1 MWCLRILNGKFAGQI
16 FQLRSGPTVVGRAP
30 NCDIVISSQNISKEH
45 ARIEVLPDKV
55 ILSDLGSRNGTFVNG
70 VQIKSQKINSGD
82 KITLNDMIIE
92 ITDKAVA
99 RPQKPS
105 RPRVAQSATSHAMI
119 PVPQYDGNAAINYQ
133 GQMQP
138 DSQGLSAVNNQT
150 SSPTPALQQ
159 QPNFLNL
166 AKSYFE
172 NVVMPGV
179 YKLPEWLEFRW
190 VLALFTLSFVVIV
203 TCFSAIPLTR
213 ILKDSV
219 ERESQNRAKT
229 IARNLAAQNRGAIQQ
244 SLMSALTTE
253 NADNEPGV
261 DKAYIVAHANGE
273 ILAPPNLAGR
283 SPSETFVN
291 TARKFGQEAVEQI
304 DDSTIGVLV
313 PIAFLNP
320 MTGATTIQAH
330 AVVIYN
336 MGTLAVSNEKTLGL
350 LVQVLCL
357 ALIFGGIL
365 YYFLVRLIEYPVD
378 QMNAQVKAALADGKT
393 QVSVTYM
400 FPQLQ
405 ELASNVNNS
414 VQRALSG
421 DMGALVGNNYEFDR
435 TNEMS
440 GLVNALEIAAVIV
453 NPREGSFAAANA
465 AFNDQVA
472 RGQDWVHTKVES
484 ILEQSLRLNLTALV
498 QTAQNDAANSAEDS
512 LEINNVNYTI
522 RAQGIHGHK
531 ELAYILITF
540 NPKGVA

>member
-1 MWCLRILNGKFAGQI
+1 
-16 FQLRSGPTVVGRAP
+16 P
-30 NCDIVISSQNISKEH
+30 
-45 ARIEVLPDKV
+45 
-55 ILSDLGSRNGTFVNG
+55 
-70 VQIKSQKINSGD
+70 
-82 KITLNDMIIE
+82 
-92 ITDKAVA
+92 
-99 RPQKPS
+99 
-105 RPRVAQSATSHAMI
+105 HAM
-119 PVPQYDGNAAINYQ
+119 VPAQQYDGNLDLQDYPKAQMPTEAPNLNAVSMPT
-133 GQMQP
+133 GQ
-138 DSQGLSAVNNQT
+138 
-150 SSPTPALQQ
+150 PTTQALPQQ
-159 QPNFLNL
+159 QGFIDL
-166 AKSYFE
+166 AKNYFE

-244 SLMSALTTE
+244 QLMSALTTE

-261 DKAYIVAHANGE
+261 DKAYIIAHSNGE

-283 SPSETFVN
+283 SASEAFVN

-304 DDSTIGVLV
+304 DDSTVGVLI

-320 MTGATTIQAH
+320 MTGSTTIQAH

-365 YYFLVRLIEYPVD
+365 YYFLVRLIEHPVD

-393 QVSVTYM
+393 QVVVTYM

-405 ELASNVNNS
+405 ELASNVNNA

-435 TNEMS
+435 TNEMN
-440 GLVNALEIAAVIV
+440 GLVNSLEMPAAVI

-465 AFNDQVA
+465 QFAEQIA
-472 RGQDWVHTKVES
+472 RGQDWIHTKLES
-484 ILEQSLRLNLTALV
+484 ILEQSLRLNLNSLV
-498 QTAQNDAANSAEDS
+498 QVAQDDATHSAEDS

-540 NPKGVA
+540 SPKGVA